1 MIHSFRTR
9 ITGANT
15 LAVALLLAL
24 AFGII
29 YGVVWRSSY
38 MHLDEDLRAEG
49 AEAENNL
56 DWLGDSLL
64 VRKMPEWEEAE
75 HQQLE
80 ANPTFI
86 QIVSTEGHILF
97 KSVNLQGERFA
108 FVADCRQPVFFNG
121 VVHEQRLRFGQFP
134 LANQGGDIQAYLTIA
149 VSREEAHLVL
159 HNLRW
164 TLGLTYIMVVVCLF
178 LLLWYAASLAI
189 HPVRRLI
196 RDAQQLDEK
205 DLSARLPASPDIVEM
220 LQLTEAINEL
230 LARLETGVQQ
240 QQQFIADIS
249 HELRTPLTAIKG
261 TIEVLLRKERS
272 VDQYVTKLHQLLAQT
287 NRLHGL
293 YDHMLTLA
301 RVEADSFP
309 VRREEVNLTACLEKV
324 RINVAPLL
332 SEMGQH
338 LEIVV
343 PAQAQVYTDSVLLQL
358 ALNNLLMNAIKFNKP
373 QGCVQIEWVA
383 ETCTLT
389 VTDQGVGIAA
399 AHLPRIFDRFYRAD
413 SARSTEIPGYGIGLS
428 IVKKICDAQHIALEV
443 QSIVGEGTT
452 FSLRFPS

>member
-1 MIHSFRTR
+1 M
-9 ITGANT
+9 
-15 LAVALLLAL
+15 
-24 AFGII
+24 
-29 YGVVWRSSY
+29 
-38 MHLDEDLRAEG
+38 
-49 AEAENNL
+49 
-56 DWLGDSLL
+56 
-64 VRKMPEWEEAE
+64 
-75 HQQLE
+75 
-80 ANPTFI
+80 
-86 QIVSTEGHILF
+86 
-97 KSVNLQGERFA
+97 
-108 FVADCRQPVFFNG
+108 
-121 VVHEQRLRFGQFP
+121 
-134 LANQGGDIQAYLTIA
+134 
-149 VSREEAHLVL
+149 
-159 HNLRW
+159 
-164 TLGLTYIMVVVCLF
+164 
-178 LLLWYAASLAI
+178 
-189 HPVRRLI
+189 
-196 RDAQQLDEK
+196 
-205 DLSARLPASPDIVEM
+205 
-220 LQLTEAINEL
+220 
-230 LARLETGVQQ
+230 
-240 QQQFIADIS
+240 
-249 HELRTPLTAIKG
+249 
-261 TIEVLLRKERS
+261 LLRKERS